1 VQEQKKSKIML
12 KINHGLA
19 YLLLG
24 ISGTWLLT
32 SCSENKIVQ
41 CNKFAQVNDKV
52 RVSLAKHSENGQA
65 LGKKTSQ
72 DLAGFKEL
80 AKEMSQHLSQSAAG
94 IDAALQ
100 IIEGLNV
107 QDEKLKSF
115 KNEYI
120 SITKS
125 IGESTQEL
133 SKISSTQSQAT
144 EIDLKNGSLQKLGQ
158 NFDTISQKIAA
169 SGDDEKKLMDNFNAY
184 CGGSKQKE

>member
-1 VQEQKKSKIML
+1 ML

-19 YLLLG
+19 YLLL
-24 ISGTWLLT
+24 SVSSTWLLT
-32 SCSENKIVQ
+32 ACSENKIMQ

-52 RVSLAKHSENGQA
+52 RISLAKHSENGQA

-72 DLAGFKEL
+72 DLLGFKEL

-94 IDAALQ
+94 IDSALQ

-115 KNEYI
+115 KNQYI

-169 SGDDEKKLMDNFNAY
+169 SGEDEKKLMDNFNTY